1 MANFK
6 LRQTGEQI
14 QKDLDKIE
22 NDAIVKPSVAPS
34 ATSIL
39 AIDSANAQTMLTV
52 GDGLNVEN
60 GALKV
65 TPGTSV
71 TVSNVSESTED
82 GGNNVVTFSD
92 GKTLTVKNGKTGAA
106 GAAGAN
112 GTSVTVSAVSE
123 STADGGENIVT
134 FSDGKT
140 LTVKNGS
147 KGSQGEKGEKG
158 DKGDK
163 GDPTDVLQ
171 TTGQSTTA
179 VMSQKAVTDEINAMK
194 SDITELQTALIG
206 VSELIGGDA

>member
-22 NDAIVKPSVAPS
+22 NDALVKPSIAPS

-39 AIDSANAQTMLTV
+39 AVDSTNTQTMLAV
-52 GDGLNVEN
+52 GGGLNVEN

-65 TPGTSV
+65 T
-71 TVSNVSESTED
+71 
-82 GGNNVVTFSD
+82 
-92 GKTLTVKNGKTGAA
+92 
-106 GAAGAN
+106 
-112 GTSVTVSAVSE
+112 
-123 STADGGENIVT
+123 I
-134 FSDGKT
+134 
-140 LTVKNGS
+140 
-147 KGSQGEKGEKG
+147 
-158 DKGDK
+158 
-163 GDPTDVLQ
+163 DVQQ

-179 VMSQKAVTDEINAMK
+179 VMSQKATTVEINALK